1 MLDHIHGMGIIHSHS
16 EAQPSGSHRMPHDDN
31 TSGECAV
38 HEKTIIVMPA
48 YNAERTLERVFRQIP
63 EGCYDEIIIVDDGS
77 RDRTV
82 AVAQSLPVTLL
93 RHDDNR
99 GYGGNQKTCYR
110 AALDA
115 GATYIVMLH
124 PDYQYDARI
133 IPSAVDILRLEICDV
148 IIGNRIRTRKEAL
161 SGGMPL
167 SKYLSN
173 RGLSLMQGVLTGQN
187 LGEWHTGFRA
197 YRREVLEKIPF
208 HRNSDDFVFDSQVLL
223 QVVQFGFKLGDLPVP
238 VLYHGDASS
247 IQFSRSTRYA
257 LLTLWTLARWIAHRT
272 RVFRCA
278 LFESEIDE
286 TRNPDR

>member
-1 MLDHIHGMGIIHSHS
+1 M
-16 EAQPSGSHRMPHDDN
+16 
-31 TSGECAV
+31 

-63 EGCYDEIIIVDDGS
+63 EGCYDEIIVVDDAS
-77 RDRTV
+77 QDETV
-82 AVAQSLPVTLL
+82 AVAESLPMTVI
-93 RHDDNR
+93 RHEENK

-115 GATYIVMLH
+115 GATYVVMLH

-133 IPSAVDILRLEICDV
+133 VPPAVDILRIGICDA
-148 IIGNRIRTRKEAL
+148 ILGNRIRTRKEAL
-161 SGGMPL
+161 SGNMPL
-167 SKYLSN
+167 VKYLSN

-197 YRREVLEKIPF
+197 YRREVLETIPF

-223 QVVQFGFKLGDLPVP
+223 QIVQSGFKLGDLPVP

-247 IQFSRSTRYA
+247 IQLSRSTRYA
-257 LLTLWTLARWIAHRT
+257 LLTLWTLFRWMAHRT
-272 RVFRCA
+272 RILRCA
-278 LFESEIDE
+278 LFEPIVE
-286 TRNPDR
+286 P

>member
-1 MLDHIHGMGIIHSHS
+1 V
-16 EAQPSGSHRMPHDDN
+16 Q
-31 TSGECAV
+31 
-38 HEKTIIVMPA
+38 EKTIIVMPA
-48 YNAERTLERVFRQIP
+48 YNAERTLERVYRQIP
-63 EGCYDEIIIVDDGS
+63 EGCYDEIIVVDDAS
-77 RDRTV
+77 RDGTV
-82 AVAQSLPVTLL
+82 SVAERLPVTLI
-93 RHDDNR
+93 RHQENR

-133 IPSAVDILRLEICDV
+133 IPSAVNILRIGICDALL
-148 IIGNRIRTRKEAL
+148 GNRIRTRKEAL

-167 SKYLSN
+167 AKYLAN

-187 LGEWHTGFRA
+187 LGEWHSGFRA
-197 YRREVLEKIPF
+197 YRREVLETIPF

-223 QVVQFGFKLGDLPVP
+223 QIVQFGFKLGDLPVP

-257 LLTLWTLARWIAHRT
+257 LLTLWVLGRWIGHRS
-272 RVFRCA
+272 RILPCS
-278 LFESEIDE
+278 LFEPGSAS
-286 TRNPDR
+286 RGSSL

>member
-1 MLDHIHGMGIIHSHS
+1 
-16 EAQPSGSHRMPHDDN
+16 
-31 TSGECAV
+31 V

-63 EGCYDEIIIVDDGS
+63 EGCYDEIIVVDDGS

-93 RHDDNR
+93 RHEDNR

-148 IIGNRIRTRKEAL
+148 IVGNRIRTRKEAL

-173 RGLSLMQGVLTGQN
+173 RGLSLMQGILTGQN

-197 YRREVLEKIPF
+197 YRREVLEEIPF
-208 HRNSDDFVFDSQVLL
+208 HRNSDDFVFDSQILL

-257 LLTLWTLARWIAHRT
+257 LLTLWTLARWIGHRT

-278 LFESEIDE
+278 LFESETDE